1 MPKAIASV
9 AAAPTAIRDEST
21 SPIARKKRAK
31 KLRRPDLASQWQ
43 LMWWK
48 FRRHKMAVFG
58 LVLLGLL
65 VACAVFAEFISP
77 YPPGERNTKYV
88 LGPPMIPQI
97 IDTEGNLQMPFV
109 YAVKPVRDMVTL
121 RMTYEPERW

>member
-1 MPKAIASV
+1 MAVIEESGAPAIA
-9 AAAPTAIRDEST
+9 R
-21 SPIARKKRAK
+21 RKRSK

-58 LVLLGLL
+58 LVLLGML
-65 VACAVFAEFISP
+65 VACALFAEFISP
-77 YPPGERNTKYV
+77 YPPGQRDTKYV

-97 IDTEGNLQMPFV
+97 DRRQP
-109 YAVKPVRDMVTL
+109 AHAL
-121 RMTYEPERW
+121 RLRGEARARHGHAAHDL